1 MDQQAARMKWSVTP
15 AYEDANHFPVVTG
28 PFDLSGKPGR
38 KLTINA
44 KASDPDGDNL
54 LLEWRQFKVGT
65 YKGDVIVDSPDKART
80 TFTIPEDA
88 KSGDTIHLVLKVT
101 DDGEYGLVRYL
112 RTVVTVR

>member
-1 MDQQAARMKWSVTP
+1 M
-15 AYEDANHFPVVTG
+15 TG
-28 PFDLSGKPGR
+28 PFELSGKPGR

-54 LLEWRQFKVGT
+54 LIEWRQFKVGT